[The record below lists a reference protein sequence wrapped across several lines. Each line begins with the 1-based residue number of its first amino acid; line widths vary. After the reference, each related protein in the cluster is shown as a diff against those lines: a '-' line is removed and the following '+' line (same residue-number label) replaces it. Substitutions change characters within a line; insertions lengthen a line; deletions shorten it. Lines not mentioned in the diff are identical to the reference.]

1 MHFPKQQSREN
12 VVWCFYKPNSRTF
25 LVLSDGACKY
35 NLHRQMP
42 ELDGFHLSDLSLCCS
57 FTLLSMLDLPC
68 REGDCEGGVQMQR
81 PAEKHRVSPQATF
94 FLLLRFNFCCTVQAD
109 LYLTPM
115 FDCLENINPGVADIC
130 RYFLTPVIT
139 FVAAERPGMPAFLC
153 LS

>member
-57 FTLLSMLDLPC
+57 FTLLSMFDLPC
-68 REGDCEGGVQMQR
+68 REGDCEGGGVQMQR
-81 PAEKHRVSPQATF
+81 PAEKQIVSPRRQ
-94 FLLLRFNFCCTVQAD
+94 RF
-109 LYLTPM
+109 
-115 FDCLENINPGVADIC
+115 
-130 RYFLTPVIT
+130 YFIT
-139 FVAAERPGMPAFLC
+139 F
-153 LS
+153 